1 MIITKIMKDYEDK
14 NKRFSGIAFVSFD
27 TEDMKNLVL
36 QHNVHSSFERFCSFL
51 NSGKTPNID
60 AESDLSWEG

>member
-1 MIITKIMKDYEDK
+1 MKDYEDK

-36 QHNVHSSFERFCSFL
+36 
-51 NSGKTPNID
+51 
-60 AESDLSWEG
+60 